1 MNDDQLKGAWR
12 QAEGWIKELWG
23 RLTDDDLAIIDG
35 QTEQLIGRIQERYG
49 VEREKAEHD
58 VREWFQ
64 ARFGSFR

>member
-12 QAEGWIKELWG
+12 QAEGWIKEQWG
-23 RLTDDDLAIIDG
+23 LLTDDDLAIIEG

-49 VEREKAEHD
+49 VERSKAEHD

>member
-12 QAEGWIKELWG
+12 QAEGWIKEQWG
-23 RLTDDDLAIIDG
+23 RLTDHDLAIIDG
-35 QTEQLIGRIQERYG
+35 QTEQLIGHIQERYG
-49 VEREKAEHD
+49 VEREKAEDD